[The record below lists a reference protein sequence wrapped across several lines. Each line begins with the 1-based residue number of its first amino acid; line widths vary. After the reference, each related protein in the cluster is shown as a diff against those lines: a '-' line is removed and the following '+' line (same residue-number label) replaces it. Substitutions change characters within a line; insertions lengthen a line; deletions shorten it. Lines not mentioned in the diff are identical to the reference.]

1 MSMAYTREYLTAI
14 DVGTT
19 KVVTLVAKMDY
30 ATTEILASGHSPSRG
45 MRKGLIVN
53 PEAMTVCIS
62 KSALDAE
69 AMLGHKLPPAF
80 VGITGSHLTSLN
92 AAGTITREPGRHGSQ
107 PFSQNDIDELLK
119 STLPSDM
126 ANKRLVQVVPRSF
139 KVDGLDSVTDP
150 MGMHGGQLSAES
162 HVVMGDP
169 EMMETLSA
177 TLRSAGI
184 DVADLVLEHLAS
196 AEAVL
201 TSEERLMG
209 VVLADIGGGT
219 TDVAVF
225 ENGTV
230 NFTRSIPIAG
240 HHFTSDLATGLGISP
255 SAAEWAKLTK
265 ADLEVDSINQ
275 RESLTLDIGEG
286 KEAPV
291 SRRVFNRLLRDRALD
306 LVRMFLY
313 RLAESGM
320 RRIPSGGIVLTGGS
334 AALPGLADLFA
345 EYGKCS
351 VRIGKPAQQ
360 LGLPEEFE
368 DSIYSTAVG
377 LLLWGMR
384 HKPTG
389 AMASSKSTQSESRG
403 WFSRGKSRKARV

>member
-1 MSMAYTREYLTAI
+1 MAYTREYLTAI

-139 KVDGLDSVTDP
+139 KVDGLDSVVDP

-162 HVVMGDP
+162 HVVMG
-169 EMMETLSA
+169 
-177 TLRSAGI
+177 
-184 DVADLVLEHLAS
+184 
-196 AEAVL
+196 
-201 TSEERLMG
+201 
-209 VVLADIGGGT
+209 
-219 TDVAVF
+219 
-225 ENGTV
+225 
-230 NFTRSIPIAG
+230 IP
-240 HHFTSDLATGLGISP
+240 
-255 SAAEWAKLTK
+255 
-265 ADLEVDSINQ
+265 
-275 RESLTLDIGEG
+275 R
-286 KEAPV
+286 
-291 SRRVFNRLLRDRALD
+291 
-306 LVRMFLY
+306 
-313 RLAESGM
+313 
-320 RRIPSGGIVLTGGS
+320 
-334 AALPGLADLFA
+334 
-345 EYGKCS
+345 
-351 VRIGKPAQQ
+351 
-360 LGLPEEFE
+360 
-368 DSIYSTAVG
+368 
-377 LLLWGMR
+377 
-384 HKPTG
+384 
-389 AMASSKSTQSESRG
+389 
-403 WFSRGKSRKARV
+403 

>member
-162 HVVMGDP
+162 HVVMGGSRDDGNAERHP
-169 EMMETLSA
+169 A
-177 TLRSAGI
+177 LR
-184 DVADLVLEHLAS
+184 
-196 AEAVL
+196 
-201 TSEERLMG
+201 
-209 VVLADIGGGT
+209 
-219 TDVAVF
+219 
-225 ENGTV
+225 
-230 NFTRSIPIAG
+230 
-240 HHFTSDLATGLGISP
+240 
-255 SAAEWAKLTK
+255 
-265 ADLEVDSINQ
+265 
-275 RESLTLDIGEG
+275 
-286 KEAPV
+286 
-291 SRRVFNRLLRDRALD
+291 RDR
-306 LVRMFLY
+306 R
-313 RLAESGM
+313 
-320 RRIPSGGIVLTGGS
+320 GGPRPR
-334 AALPGLADLFA
+334 APG
-345 EYGKCS
+345 K
-351 VRIGKPAQQ
+351 R
-360 LGLPEEFE
+360 
-368 DSIYSTAVG
+368 
-377 LLLWGMR
+377 
-384 HKPTG
+384 
-389 AMASSKSTQSESRG
+389 
-403 WFSRGKSRKARV
+403 